1 MKFCITALHSSMF
14 EKFRSMN
21 SVVRELVGNEIEY
34 AYELQVQPTM
44 IDCHKLQN
52 NQALGQAKLAEIFVV

>member
-1 MKFCITALHSSMF
+1 MF

-44 IDCHKLQN
+44 IDRHKLQN
-52 NQALGQAKLAEIFVV
+52 YQALGQAKLAEIFVV